1 MLHKIVRSLLCFA
14 LSCLLVVVAS
24 KNNYARETPPSKVN
38 VDITA
43 LDLSIK
49 NAAYMTNADSSI
61 LQLKQLA
68 QKSIDANYCLGAARA
83 FRAAGG
89 RYFDLGNCTDAL
101 VYYKKSLPYA
111 EKSGLKDQAARCHNC
126 FGLVYLTQG
135 NYTEASEECFKA
147 LDILKTIDSSDYE
160 TAISIYTNLANL
172 CECLNQGEKMIYY
185 LTQAEA
191 IIRKWNTAPDMMI
204 RSLAPILISKANN
217 FSDDQMPD
225 SAIKYYM
232 EVLDAIKGLGANK
245 ESVRLYYE
253 ANAYVNLGAL
263 YGKSC
268 DWDKSASY
276 SNKAI
281 AIAQGKYPDVVEC
294 GYYNLGQAFRHF
306 KKYKEAE
313 DIFLQGLKISIALDH
328 KQLLANGYGHLA
340 DVYRDTRQYE
350 KAFDY
355 TDSMIAL
362 KDTLVT
368 AEKVKTIRQVDAK
381 YHIAEKDAQIAKN
394 ELLIARQKDKI
405 ARKDLWIGLIAASVL
420 LLMVLSVALYRN
432 SRLKQ
437 AGIIRSLKQEN
448 TISILKGVV
457 HGEENERIR
466 LARELHDGIGGM
478 LSATKMRF
486 MALRHDNEDLVRSP
500 RYLEAMGLLD
510 IMGDEIRK
518 TSHNLMPEVLLKQNL
533 TEALRTYCNNIQVGT
548 GLQINFQ
555 SFGDFSNLSNDFKLN
570 IYRIVQ
576 ELLKNIQQHANATY
590 AVVQLM
596 MLDAY
601 LTVSVEDNGTGFNT
615 DETKDGIGLHNLKT
629 RVLSLDGHYTLKSE
643 PGKGTTVYIELGI
656 PIVRNPMNS

>member
-1 MLHKIVRSLLCFA
+1 M
-14 LSCLLVVVAS
+14 VVTG
-24 KNNYARETPPSKVN
+24 KNSYAQEKHQAKTN
-38 VDITA
+38 VDTVA

-49 NAAYMTNADSSI
+49 SAAYITNPDTAI
-61 LQLKQLA
+61 QQLKQLG
-68 QKSIDANYCLGAARA
+68 QKSIDAGYFLGAARA

-89 RYFDLGNCTDAL
+89 RYFDLGNYEDAL
-101 VYYKKSLPYA
+101 VYYKKSLPFA
-111 EKSGLKDQAARCHNC
+111 EKTGLKDQAARCHNC
-126 FGLVYLTQG
+126 FALVYATQG

-147 LDILKTIDSSDYE
+147 LDILKTIDTSDYE
-160 TAISIYTNLANL
+160 TGISIYTNLAYL
-172 CECLNQGEKMIYY
+172 YECLGQAGKRIYY
-185 LTQAEA
+185 LTQAE
-191 IIRKWNTAPDMMI
+191 ILIRKWNTSPDMMI
-204 RSLAPILISKANN
+204 RSLAPILAGKANY
-217 FSDDQMPD
+217 FSDNQMSD
-225 SAIKYYM
+225 SAIKYYK
-232 EVLDAIKGLGANK
+232 EVLNVIKGLGADK
-245 ESVRLYYE
+245 ESVRLYHE
-253 ANAYVNLGAL
+253 ANALVNLGEI
-263 YGKSC
+263 YGRNC
-268 DWDKSASY
+268 DWEKSVSY

-281 AIAQGKYPDVVEC
+281 AIARGKYPDVVEC
-294 GYYNLGQAFRHF
+294 AYYNLGQAFRYF
-306 KKYKEAE
+306 KKYREAE
-313 DIFLQGLKISIALDH
+313 DIFLQALKMSNALQH
-328 KQLLANGYGHLA
+328 KALLTAGYGYLA

-350 KAFDY
+350 KALDY

-368 AEKVKTIRQVDAK
+368 AEKIKNIRQEDAK
-381 YHIAEKDAQIAKN
+381 YHIAEKDGQIARN

-405 ARKDLWIGLIAASVL
+405 ARKNLWIGLISASVL
-420 LLMVLSVALYRN
+420 LLMALSGALYRN
-432 SRLKQ
+432 SKLKQ

-448 TISILKGVV
+448 KISILKGVV
-457 HGEENERIR
+457 QGEENERIR

-533 TEALRTYCNNIQVGT
+533 TEALRTYCNNIQAGT

-596 MLDAY
+596 ILEAY
-601 LTVSVEDNGTGFNT
+601 LTVSVEDNGKGFNT

-643 PGKGTTVYIELGI
+643 QGKGTTVYIELGI
-656 PIVRNPMNS
+656 PIAGKPMDT